1 MINREAAALTAVFS
15 LLIAAS
21 AKAAPAPSC
30 DQALQNARSLAAKI
44 TADAN
49 AYFGHRKNFIDFVF
63 GPLRNARNAR
73 QLAENER
80 LNADPL
86 RQNMPNN
93 LANFQA
99 ALETLRAQNCLP
111 EAALRDIE
119 EPATKWGRRT
129 VLGQFPTETET
140 ERPSK

>member
-1 MINREAAALTAVFS
+1 MINRGTLALLA
-15 LLIAAS
+15 LISVPCGWS
-21 AKAAPAPSC
+21 AKAAPAPTC
-30 DQALQNARSLAAKI
+30 AQALQSARSLATKI
-44 TADAN
+44 TGDAG
-49 AYFGHRKNFIDFVF
+49 AYFAHRKNYVDYLF
-63 GPLRNARNAR
+63 GRLRNLSGADK
-73 QLAENER
+73 LAENEK

-86 RQNMPNN
+86 RQNMLNN

-119 EPATKWGRRT
+119 EPATKWARRT
-129 VLGQFPTETET
+129 VLGQFPAETET